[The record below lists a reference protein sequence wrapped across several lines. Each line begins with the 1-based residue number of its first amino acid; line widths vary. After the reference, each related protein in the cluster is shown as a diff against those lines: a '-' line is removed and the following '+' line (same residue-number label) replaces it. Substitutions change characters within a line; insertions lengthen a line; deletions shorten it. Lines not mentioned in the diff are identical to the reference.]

1 MGPDLVTRNNQII
14 QLDRKRFILIIQ
26 GFNIVVMIRERDIFR
41 VEILPRDALISRVW
55 RAVDVVR
62 GEISVVSDT

>member
-26 GFNIVVMIRERDIFR
+26 GFNIVVMIRERDIIR

>member
-1 MGPDLVTRNNQII
+1 MDS
-14 QLDRKRFILIIQ
+14 KRFILIIQ
-26 GFNIVVMIRERDIFR
+26 GFNIVVMIRERDIIR